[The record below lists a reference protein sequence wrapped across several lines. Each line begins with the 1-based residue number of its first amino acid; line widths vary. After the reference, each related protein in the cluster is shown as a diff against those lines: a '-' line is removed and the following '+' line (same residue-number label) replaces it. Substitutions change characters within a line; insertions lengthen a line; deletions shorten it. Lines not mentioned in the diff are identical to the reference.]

1 MGSLRARS
9 ESELRNACIITG
21 NYLNSKTFNRVPVRM
36 YPLFQY
42 WSSGVLVL
50 CVKLSLISLLYIKM
64 DMQRFGLLYFVL
76 IINLVAGFMSSTR
89 QSHQLE
95 TKITTSATKLL
106 TSDSSKS
113 HKSFVLMAR
122 LSDKRKKELG
132 VADDEDEYDLSQAL
146 NANTDP
152 LITKLIAGSLILVIL
167 GLLTVAVIIPLTSET
182 VDGLCN
188 PILNAG
194 RC

>member
-1 MGSLRARS
+1 M
-9 ESELRNACIITG
+9 
-21 NYLNSKTFNRVPVRM
+21 
-36 YPLFQY
+36 
-42 WSSGVLVL
+42 
-50 CVKLSLISLLYIKM
+50 LS
-64 DMQRFGLLYFVL
+64 
-76 IINLVAGFMSSTR
+76 
-89 QSHQLE
+89 
-95 TKITTSATKLL
+95 
-106 TSDSSKS
+106 
-113 HKSFVLMAR
+113 AR

-152 LITKLIAGSLILVIL
+152 LISKLIAGSLILVIL

>member
-1 MGSLRARS
+1 M
-9 ESELRNACIITG
+9 C
-21 NYLNSKTFNRVPVRM
+21 
-36 YPLFQY
+36 
-42 WSSGVLVL
+42 SSD
-50 CVKLSLISLLYIKM
+50 LY
-64 DMQRFGLLYFVL
+64 
-76 IINLVAGFMSSTR
+76 
-89 QSHQLE
+89 
-95 TKITTSATKLL
+95 
-106 TSDSSKS
+106 
-113 HKSFVLMAR
+113 KSFALLAR

-152 LITKLIAGSLILVIL
+152 LITKLIAGSLIIVMI

>member
-1 MGSLRARS
+1 MR
-9 ESELRNACIITG
+9 I
-21 NYLNSKTFNRVPVRM
+21 
-36 YPLFQY
+36 
-42 WSSGVLVL
+42 
-50 CVKLSLISLLYIKM
+50 ISLLL
-64 DMQRFGLLYFVL
+64 FL
-76 IINLVAGFMSSTR
+76 ITV
-89 QSHQLE
+89 
-95 TKITTSATKLL
+95 
-106 TSDSSKS
+106 SKS
-113 HKSFVLMAR
+113 SCFTICLTQPYIATTGRVKNVIVRAPNNKRCIESSGLAAR

-152 LITKLIAGSLILVIL
+152 LITKLIAGSLIIVIL
-167 GLLTVAVIIPLTSET
+167 GLLIVAVIIPLTSEP

>member
-1 MGSLRARS
+1 MLK
-9 ESELRNACIITG
+9 
-21 NYLNSKTFNRVPVRM
+21 NYYCNNNNNH
-36 YPLFQY
+36 
-42 WSSGVLVL
+42 
-50 CVKLSLISLLYIKM
+50 KM
-64 DMQRFGLLYFVL
+64 NMQRFSVFHLLLMLNV
-76 IINLVAGFMSSTR
+76 VAGFMSSTR
-89 QSHQLE
+89 QSQLLE
-95 TKITTSATKLL
+95 TKSTITQLQTCDT
-106 TSDSSKS
+106 TRYTD
-113 HKSFVLMAR
+113 KSFVLLAR

-152 LITKLIAGSLILVIL
+152 LITKLIAGSLILVLL

>member
-1 MGSLRARS
+1 MNIQRF
-9 ESELRNACIITG
+9 C
-21 NYLNSKTFNRVPVRM
+21 
-36 YPLFQY
+36 LFY
-42 WSSGVLVL
+42 
-50 CVKLSLISLLYIKM
+50 LSLVVH
-64 DMQRFGLLYFVL
+64 FAV
-76 IINLVAGFMSSTR
+76 GFTRNRRQFRLPVVDTSSNPR
-89 QSHQLE
+89 PLQS
-95 TKITTSATKLL
+95 
-106 TSDSSKS
+106 SDTMKS
-113 HKSFVLMAR
+113 YNSFVLLAR

-152 LITKLIAGSLILVIL
+152 LITKLIAGSLIVVIL

>member
-1 MGSLRARS
+1 MVNFA
-9 ESELRNACIITG
+9 
-21 NYLNSKTFNRVPVRM
+21 
-36 YPLFQY
+36 
-42 WSSGVLVL
+42 
-50 CVKLSLISLLYIKM
+50 
-64 DMQRFGLLYFVL
+64 
-76 IINLVAGFMSSTR
+76 AGFTSRTI
-89 QSHQLE
+89 HCPLPE
-95 TKITTSATKLL
+95 TIGDVMPLPSF
-106 TSDSSKS
+106 
-113 HKSFVLMAR
+113 HRKSFVLSAR

>member
-1 MGSLRARS
+1 MNIQRF
-9 ESELRNACIITG
+9 C
-21 NYLNSKTFNRVPVRM
+21 
-36 YPLFQY
+36 LFY
-42 WSSGVLVL
+42 
-50 CVKLSLISLLYIKM
+50 LSLAVH
-64 DMQRFGLLYFVL
+64 FAV
-76 IINLVAGFMSSTR
+76 GFTRNRRQFRLPVVDTSSNPR
-89 QSHQLE
+89 PLQSYD
-95 TKITTSATKLL
+95 TM
-106 TSDSSKS
+106 KS
-113 HKSFVLMAR
+113 YNSFVLLAR

-152 LITKLIAGSLILVIL
+152 LITKLIAGSLIVVIL

>member
-1 MGSLRARS
+1 MVNFA
-9 ESELRNACIITG
+9 
-21 NYLNSKTFNRVPVRM
+21 
-36 YPLFQY
+36 
-42 WSSGVLVL
+42 
-50 CVKLSLISLLYIKM
+50 
-64 DMQRFGLLYFVL
+64 
-76 IINLVAGFMSSTR
+76 AGFTSRTI
-89 QSHQLE
+89 HCPLPE
-95 TKITTSATKLL
+95 TIGDVMPLPSC
-106 TSDSSKS
+106 
-113 HKSFVLMAR
+113 HRKSFVLSAR

>member
-1 MGSLRARS
+1 M
-9 ESELRNACIITG
+9 
-21 NYLNSKTFNRVPVRM
+21 
-36 YPLFQY
+36 PLP
-42 WSSGVLVL
+42 S
-50 CVKLSLISLLYIKM
+50 CH
-64 DMQRFGLLYFVL
+64 R
-76 IINLVAGFMSSTR
+76 
-89 QSHQLE
+89 
-95 TKITTSATKLL
+95 
-106 TSDSSKS
+106 
-113 HKSFVLMAR
+113 KSFVLSAR

>member
-1 MGSLRARS
+1 
-9 ESELRNACIITG
+9 
-21 NYLNSKTFNRVPVRM
+21 
-36 YPLFQY
+36 
-42 WSSGVLVL
+42 
-50 CVKLSLISLLYIKM
+50 
-64 DMQRFGLLYFVL
+64 MQRFSMFYLLLAVD
-76 IINLVAGFMSSTR
+76 LVAGFMSSTR
-89 QSHQLE
+89 QSQLLV
-95 TKITTSATKLL
+95 TKITTAQRHTYYM
-106 TSDSSKS
+106 TKS
-113 HKSFVLMAR
+113 HKSCVLSAR

-152 LITKLIAGSLILVIL
+152 LITKLIAGSLILVLL

>member
-1 MGSLRARS
+1 M
-9 ESELRNACIITG
+9 
-21 NYLNSKTFNRVPVRM
+21 
-36 YPLFQY
+36 PLPSFH
-42 WSSGVLVL
+42 
-50 CVKLSLISLLYIKM
+50 
-64 DMQRFGLLYFVL
+64 R
-76 IINLVAGFMSSTR
+76 
-89 QSHQLE
+89 
-95 TKITTSATKLL
+95 
-106 TSDSSKS
+106 
-113 HKSFVLMAR
+113 KSFVLSAR

>member
-1 MGSLRARS
+1 MNIQRF
-9 ESELRNACIITG
+9 C
-21 NYLNSKTFNRVPVRM
+21 
-36 YPLFQY
+36 LFY
-42 WSSGVLVL
+42 
-50 CVKLSLISLLYIKM
+50 LSLAVHFAVGFTRNRRQFRLP
-64 DMQRFGLLYFVL
+64 
-76 IINLVAGFMSSTR
+76 VADTSSNPR
-89 QSHQLE
+89 PLQS
-95 TKITTSATKLL
+95 
-106 TSDSSKS
+106 SDTMKS
-113 HKSFVLMAR
+113 YNSFVLLAR

-152 LITKLIAGSLILVIL
+152 LITKLIAGSLIVVIL

>member
-1 MGSLRARS
+1 MNIQRF
-9 ESELRNACIITG
+9 C
-21 NYLNSKTFNRVPVRM
+21 
-36 YPLFQY
+36 LFY
-42 WSSGVLVL
+42 
-50 CVKLSLISLLYIKM
+50 LSLAVH
-64 DMQRFGLLYFVL
+64 FAV
-76 IINLVAGFMSSTR
+76 GFTRNRRQFRLPVVDTSSNPR
-89 QSHQLE
+89 PLQS
-95 TKITTSATKLL
+95 
-106 TSDSSKS
+106 SDTMKS
-113 HKSFVLMAR
+113 YNSFVLLAR

-152 LITKLIAGSLILVIL
+152 LITKLIAGSLIVVIL

>member
-1 MGSLRARS
+1 VPLR
-9 ESELRNACIITG
+9 T
-21 NYLNSKTFNRVPVRM
+21 
-36 YPLFQY
+36 
-42 WSSGVLVL
+42 
-50 CVKLSLISLLYIKM
+50 
-64 DMQRFGLLYFVL
+64 
-76 IINLVAGFMSSTR
+76 
-89 QSHQLE
+89 LE
-95 TKITTSATKLL
+95 TK
-106 TSDSSKS
+106 KS
-113 HKSFVLMAR
+113 YQSFVLSAR

>member
-1 MGSLRARS
+1 
-9 ESELRNACIITG
+9 
-21 NYLNSKTFNRVPVRM
+21 
-36 YPLFQY
+36 
-42 WSSGVLVL
+42 
-50 CVKLSLISLLYIKM
+50 
-64 DMQRFGLLYFVL
+64 MQRFSVFHLLLMLNV
-76 IINLVAGFMSSTR
+76 VAGFMSSTR
-89 QSHQLE
+89 QSQLLE
-95 TKITTSATKLL
+95 TKSTITQLQTCDT
-106 TSDSSKS
+106 TRYTD
-113 HKSFVLMAR
+113 KSFVLLAR

-152 LITKLIAGSLILVIL
+152 LITKLIAGSLILVLL

>member
-1 MGSLRARS
+1 MY
-9 ESELRNACIITG
+9 IIDAKRQFTI
-21 NYLNSKTFNRVPVRM
+21 NEKAYVTTFNFIGIVNQLHVS
-36 YPLFQY
+36 F
-42 WSSGVLVL
+42 
-50 CVKLSLISLLYIKM
+50 KM
-64 DMQRFGLLYFVL
+64 NMQRFGMFYLFLMVNFASAFMNAGNTGQNRMSETVL
-76 IINLVAGFMSSTR
+76 VRGTGR
-89 QSHQLE
+89 TQLQISE
-95 TKITTSATKLL
+95 KKNCY
-106 TSDSSKS
+106 
-113 HKSFVLMAR
+113 KSFALLAR

-152 LITKLIAGSLILVIL
+152 LITKLIAGSLIIVMI

>member
-1 MGSLRARS
+1 MNIERFVTIYMFLMVKIASAFICNIEHYHLPETVPGNGRAQ
-9 ESELRNACIITG
+9 L
-21 NYLNSKTFNRVPVRM
+21 
-36 YPLFQY
+36 
-42 WSSGVLVL
+42 
-50 CVKLSLISLLYIKM
+50 LISGK
-64 DMQRFGLLYFVL
+64 Q
-76 IINLVAGFMSSTR
+76 NC
-89 QSHQLE
+89 
-95 TKITTSATKLL
+95 
-106 TSDSSKS
+106 
-113 HKSFVLMAR
+113 HKSFALLAQ

-152 LITKLIAGSLILVIL
+152 LITKLIAGSLIIVII

>member
-1 MGSLRARS
+1 MNIQRF
-9 ESELRNACIITG
+9 C
-21 NYLNSKTFNRVPVRM
+21 
-36 YPLFQY
+36 LFY
-42 WSSGVLVL
+42 
-50 CVKLSLISLLYIKM
+50 LSLAVH
-64 DMQRFGLLYFVL
+64 FAV
-76 IINLVAGFMSSTR
+76 GFTRNRRQFRLPVVNTSCNPRPLQSSDTM
-89 QSHQLE
+89 
-95 TKITTSATKLL
+95 
-106 TSDSSKS
+106 KS
-113 HKSFVLMAR
+113 YNSFVLLAR

-152 LITKLIAGSLILVIL
+152 LITKLIAGSLIVVIL

>member
-1 MGSLRARS
+1 M
-9 ESELRNACIITG
+9 
-21 NYLNSKTFNRVPVRM
+21 
-36 YPLFQY
+36 
-42 WSSGVLVL
+42 
-50 CVKLSLISLLYIKM
+50 
-64 DMQRFGLLYFVL
+64 
-76 IINLVAGFMSSTR
+76 
-89 QSHQLE
+89 
-95 TKITTSATKLL
+95 
-106 TSDSSKS
+106 KS
-113 HKSFVLMAR
+113 YNSFVLLAR

-152 LITKLIAGSLILVIL
+152 LITKLIAGSLIVVIL

>member
-1 MGSLRARS
+1 M
-9 ESELRNACIITG
+9 
-21 NYLNSKTFNRVPVRM
+21 
-36 YPLFQY
+36 PLPY
-42 WSSGVLVL
+42 
-50 CVKLSLISLLYIKM
+50 CH
-64 DMQRFGLLYFVL
+64 R
-76 IINLVAGFMSSTR
+76 
-89 QSHQLE
+89 
-95 TKITTSATKLL
+95 
-106 TSDSSKS
+106 
-113 HKSFVLMAR
+113 KSFVLSAR